1 MNSIK
6 MSAEQK
12 KQEEK
17 WAIQDAMRTVQNYNE
32 LMKNK
37 ALMNKAR
44 AAAMEQVKMLGGVVA
59 APKVKPSPKKKK

>member
-1 MNSIK
+1 MASIK

-44 AAAMEQVKMLGGVVA
+44 AAAMEQVKMLGGVVSSS
-59 APKVKPSPKKKK
+59 KPLSKKKK

>member
-1 MNSIK
+1 MASIK

-17 WAIQDAMRTVQNYNE
+17 WAIQDAIRTVQSYND

-37 ALMNKAR
+37 QLMNKAR
-44 AAAMEQVKMLGGVVA
+44 TAAMEQVKMLGGVIGS
-59 APKVKPSPKKKK
+59 KPTPKKKK